1 MYDLRVTVDE
11 VKGFCDLPM
20 KPGDYFEVR
29 GGRIT
34 IPTGG
39 HVCLWALAALIPMFP
54 AKQRNS
60 GEPNDWLP
68 RTSRMSCPDPDGM
81 VIYRIER
88 LEADDSGGGANTA
101 AARVSPPS
109 PAPLATAATAATAGT
124 AGTAATAASPAT
136 TPPPRL
142 LVKEPNCSGCRACE
156 LACGS
161 AHGGRFQPS
170 LSRIRVR
177 KLEEAG
183 TDRPY
188 PCRQC
193 GQARCVESCPE
204 GALSRHP
211 VTKAVMLDVALC
223 TKCGSCAAACVFEAI
238 PMSPADGYPLFC
250 DLCGGD
256 PACVKRCATGAIR
269 FGRAGERWKPA
280 PAERFL
286 APPPMPEPP
295 EPGSPGSAPSGQAGS
310 TTAGGRGG
318 EDQ

>member
-34 IPTGG
+34 IPQGG
-39 HVCLWALAALIPMFP
+39 HICLWALAALIPMFP
-54 AKQRNS
+54 AKQRDS
-60 GEPNDWLP
+60 REPNDWLP

-88 LEADDSGGGANTA
+88 MDSEDNGGGARQA
-101 AARVSPPS
+101 EPRS
-109 PAPLATAATAATAGT
+109 
-124 AGTAATAASPAT
+124 TAASPSKPAVAPAASQISPASAA
-136 TPPPRL
+136 PPPRL
-142 LVKEPNCSGCRACE
+142 LVKEANCSGCRACE
-156 LACGS
+156 LACS
-161 AHGGRFQPS
+161 AAHGGRFQPS

-177 KLEEAG
+177 KLEEEG
-183 TDRPY
+183 IDRPY

-193 GQARCVESCPE
+193 GQARCVEACPE

-211 VTKAVMLDVALC
+211 VTKAVLLDTSLC
-223 TKCGSCAAACVFEAI
+223 TKCGRCSEACSFQAVAF
-238 PMSPADGYPLFC
+238 SPADGYPLFC

-269 FGRAGERWKPA
+269 FGRAGEGRIPA

-286 APPPMPEPP
+286 APPLLPQPP
-295 EPGSPGSAPSGQAGS
+295 PDGTGDGE
-310 TTAGGRGG
+310 GGDGR
-318 EDQ
+318 

>member
-39 HVCLWALAALIPMFP
+39 HICLWALAALLPMFP

-88 LEADDSGGGANTA
+88 IEEEKEVDKGGVSRPTGAIT
-101 AARVSPPS
+101 VQPSIPPS
-109 PAPLATAATAATAGT
+109 SSPSPSPSPSPSTPGSHQSATA
-124 AGTAATAASPAT
+124 
-136 TPPPRL
+136 PPPRL
-142 LVKEPNCSGCRACE
+142 LAKEANCSGCRACE
-156 LACGS
+156 LACS
-161 AHGGRFQPS
+161 AAHGGRFQPS
-170 LSRIRVR
+170 VSRIRVR

-193 GQARCVESCPE
+193 GQARCVEACPE

-211 VTKAVMLDVALC
+211 VTKAVILDVTLC
-223 TKCGSCAAACVFEAI
+223 TKCGQCAAACAFEAV
-238 PMSPADGYPLFC
+238 PMSPIDGYPLFC

-269 FGRAGERWKPA
+269 FGRAGDRREPA
-280 PAERFL
+280 PGERFL

-295 EPGSPGSAPSGQAGS
+295 EPDLPPGQAGAS
-310 TTAGGRGG
+310 ARGDLGG
-318 EDQ
+318 EGR